1 MDFQRFETLIGN
13 IMFFW
18 VVCCAA
24 VWLINRKKKKAVTE
38 KVRKWILYISII
50 MLASYFLTNIVRNT
64 ISFTSLEKAISFY
77 GKTNQQG
84 HPLIGEETA
93 FVPESDEGII
103 YVNIY
108 EKRKDKWKLP
118 QDFSLGGNRNA
129 AGNSAMDKNTADYSA
144 GITWDGNTD
153 SCYIFLWDSTEN
165 GWKKR
170 NVKDSENS
178 NFIYFGSKLGK
189 GLNVSIYYSYLK
201 EVPSD
206 YKLYIDDYEIEVD
219 WRELLENR

>member
-1 MDFQRFETLIGN
+1 
-13 IMFFW
+13 
-18 VVCCAA
+18 
-24 VWLINRKKKKAVTE
+24 
-38 KVRKWILYISII
+38 
-50 MLASYFLTNIVRNT
+50 
-64 ISFTSLEKAISFY
+64 
-77 GKTNQQG
+77 
-84 HPLIGEETA
+84 
-93 FVPESDEGII
+93 
-103 YVNIY
+103 
-108 EKRKDKWKLP
+108 
-118 QDFSLGGNRNA
+118 
-129 AGNSAMDKNTADYSA
+129 MDKNTADYRA

-219 WRELLENR
+219 WRELLENRCYS

>member
-1 MDFQRFETLIGN
+1 M
-13 IMFFW
+13 
-18 VVCCAA
+18 
-24 VWLINRKKKKAVTE
+24 
-38 KVRKWILYISII
+38 
-50 MLASYFLTNIVRNT
+50 
-64 ISFTSLEKAISFY
+64 
-77 GKTNQQG
+77 
-84 HPLIGEETA
+84 
-93 FVPESDEGII
+93 
-103 YVNIY
+103 NIY

>member
-1 MDFQRFETLIGN
+1 MIVETIAL
-13 IMFFW
+13 FW
-18 VVCCAA
+18 VICC
-24 VWLINRKKKKAVTE
+24 VVIWFIHRKKKKVTAG
-38 KVRKWILYISII
+38 KLKKRMICVSII
-50 MLASYFLTNIVRNT
+50 VFAGYFMSNLVKCT
-64 ISFTSLEKAISFY
+64 ISFASLEKAVSFY
-77 GKTNQQG
+77 GNTKPQG
-84 HPLIGEETA
+84 QPLIGTETA
-93 FVPESDEGII
+93 LVPQLNDGLELSI
-103 YVNIY
+103 YHKKQN
-108 EKRKDKWKLP
+108 KWKLP
-118 QDFSLGGNRNA
+118 CWLLNEDSIHN
-129 AGNSAMDKNTADYSA
+129 DIDENTNKYMVSV
-144 GITWDGNTD
+144 IWDGNTD

-178 NFIYFGSKLGK
+178 NFIYFESKLGK